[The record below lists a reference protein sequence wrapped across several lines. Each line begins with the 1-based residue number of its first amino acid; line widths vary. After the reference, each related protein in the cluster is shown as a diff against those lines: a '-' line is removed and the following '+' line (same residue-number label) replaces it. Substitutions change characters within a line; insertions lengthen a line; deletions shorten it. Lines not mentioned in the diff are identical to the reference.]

1 MKLTAEDKKNK
12 ESVIMANKVTYTV
25 YTDGSYNEG
34 IWGAGAVV
42 LTEGQVVKEIST
54 GGVDEFGS
62 RNIAGEIQA
71 VVIALRYI
79 YKQCVAN
86 NTDAPEVTV
95 NIYHDYIGLSAWAK
109 GEWKAKK
116 QDSIFY
122 QRTVGAAMKY
132 MNIVFHKVEAHSGVT
147 FNERADELAKA
158 GVKAYTSCPQPSEQ
172 QKEEKPQAS
181 DESVAETLEKA
192 GLVIPKNTSTEALNL
207 AEQVLDMVKAGLME
221 RAIKMSTLK
230 PLDDKTEHTF
240 LRAVGTNEIERVI
253 ENIRYQLKCE
263 AEA

>member
-1 MKLTAEDKKNK
+1 
-12 ESVIMANKVTYTV
+12 MANKVTYTV

-62 RNIAGEIQA
+62 RNVAGEIQA

-79 YKQCVAN
+79 YKRCAVAC
-86 NTDAPEVTV
+86 TEDTEVTV
-95 NIYHDYIGLSAWAK
+95 NIYHDYIGLASWAN

-122 QRTVGAAMKY
+122 QKTVEAARQY
-132 MNIVFHKVEAHSGVT
+132 MDIVFHKVDAHSGVAL
-147 FNERADELAKA
+147 NERADELAKA
-158 GVKAYTSCPQPSEQ
+158 GIKTYTSCPDEQPKQE
-172 QKEEKPQAS
+172 EEKPQ
-181 DESVAETLEKA
+181 VAEPDEKT

-207 AEQVLDMVKAGLME
+207 AEQVLDIVKASLME

-230 PLDDKTEHTF
+230 PLDDKAEHTF
-240 LRAVGTNEIERVI
+240 LRAVGTNEIDRVI
-253 ENIRYQLKCE
+253 EKVRYQLQCE

>member
-1 MKLTAEDKKNK
+1 
-12 ESVIMANKVTYTV
+12 MANKVTYTV

-42 LTEGQVVKEIST
+42 LAEGQVIKEIST

-79 YKQCVAN
+79 YKQCIAN

-95 NIYHDYIGLSAWAK
+95 NIYHDYVGLSAWAK

-132 MNIVFHKVEAHSGVT
+132 MNIVFHKVEAHSGVA

-158 GVKAYTSCPQPSEQ
+158 GVKAYTSCPCPQTDEQ
-172 QKEEKPQAS
+172 QEQEEEKPQAV
-181 DESVAETLEKA
+181 EEPVEPVEKS

-221 RAIKMSTLK
+221 RAVKMSTLK
-230 PLDDKTEHTF
+230 PLDDKAEHTF
-240 LRAVGTNEIERVI
+240 LKAVGTNEIERII
-253 ENIRYQLKCE
+253 ENVRYQLKCE

>member
-1 MKLTAEDKKNK
+1 
-12 ESVIMANKVTYTV
+12 MANKVTYTV

-42 LTEGQVVKEIST
+42 LAEGQVIKEIST

-95 NIYHDYIGLSAWAK
+95 NIYHDYVGLSAWAK

-132 MNIVFHKVEAHSGVT
+132 MNIVFHKVEAHSGVA

-158 GVKAYTSCPQPSEQ
+158 GVKAYTSCPCPQTDEQ
-172 QKEEKPQAS
+172 QEQEEEKPQAV
-181 DESVAETLEKA
+181 EEPVEPVEKS
-192 GLVIPKNTSTEALNL
+192 GLVIPKDTSTEALNL

-221 RAIKMSTLK
+221 RAVKMSTLK
-230 PLDDKTEHTF
+230 PLDDKAEHTF
-240 LRAVGTNEIERVI
+240 LKAVGTNEIERVI
-253 ENIRYQLKCE
+253 ENVRYQLKCE

>member
-1 MKLTAEDKKNK
+1 
-12 ESVIMANKVTYTV
+12 MANKVTYTV

-42 LTEGQVVKEIST
+42 LAEGQVIKEIST

-158 GVKAYTSCPQPSEQ
+158 GVKAYTSCPCPQTDEQ
-172 QKEEKPQAS
+172 QEQEEEKPQAV
-181 DESVAETLEKA
+181 EEPVEPVEKS

-221 RAIKMSTLK
+221 RAVKMSTLK
-230 PLDDKTEHTF
+230 PLDDKAEHTF
-240 LRAVGTNEIERVI
+240 LKAVGTNEIERVI

>member
-1 MKLTAEDKKNK
+1 
-12 ESVIMANKVTYTV
+12 MANKVTYTV

-42 LTEGQVVKEIST
+42 LAEGQVIKEIST

-79 YKQCVAN
+79 YKQCIAN

-95 NIYHDYIGLSAWAK
+95 NIYHDYVGLSAWAK

-132 MNIVFHKVEAHSGVT
+132 MNIVFHKVEAHSGVA

-158 GVKAYTSCPQPSEQ
+158 GVKAYTSCPCSQNDEQ
-172 QKEEKPQAS
+172 QEQEEEKPQAV
-181 DESVAETLEKA
+181 EEPVEKV
-192 GLVIPKNTSTEALNL
+192 GLVIPKETSAEALNL

-221 RAIKMSTLK
+221 RAVKMSTLK
-230 PLDDKTEHTF
+230 PLDDKAEHTF

-253 ENIRYQLKCE
+253 ENVRYQLKCE

>member
-1 MKLTAEDKKNK
+1 
-12 ESVIMANKVTYTV
+12 MANKVTYTV

-42 LTEGQVVKEIST
+42 LAEGQVIKEIST

-79 YKQCVAN
+79 YKQCIAN

-95 NIYHDYIGLSAWAK
+95 NIYHDYVGLSAWAK

-132 MNIVFHKVEAHSGVT
+132 MNIVFHKVEAHSGVA

-158 GVKAYTSCPQPSEQ
+158 GVKAYTSCPCPQTDEQ
-172 QKEEKPQAS
+172 QEQEEEKPQAV
-181 DESVAETLEKA
+181 EEPVEKA
-192 GLVIPKNTSTEALNL
+192 GLVIPKDTSAEALNL

-221 RAIKMSTLK
+221 RAVKMSTLK
-230 PLDDKTEHTF
+230 PLDDKAEHTF

-253 ENIRYQLKCE
+253 ENVRYQLKCE

>member
-1 MKLTAEDKKNK
+1 
-12 ESVIMANKVTYTV
+12 MANKVTYTV

-42 LTEGQVVKEIST
+42 LAEGQVIKEIST

-95 NIYHDYIGLSAWAK
+95 NIYHDYVGLSAWAK

-132 MNIVFHKVEAHSGVT
+132 MNIVFHKVEAHSGVA

-158 GVKAYTSCPQPSEQ
+158 GVKAYTSCPCPQTDEQ
-172 QKEEKPQAS
+172 QEQEEEKPQAV
-181 DESVAETLEKA
+181 EEPVEPVEKS

-221 RAIKMSTLK
+221 RAVKMSTLK
-230 PLDDKTEHTF
+230 PLDDKAEHTF
-240 LRAVGTNEIERVI
+240 LKAVGTNEIERVI
-253 ENIRYQLKCE
+253 ENVRYQLKCE

>member
-1 MKLTAEDKKNK
+1 
-12 ESVIMANKVTYTV
+12 MANKVTYTV

-42 LTEGQVVKEIST
+42 LAEGQVIKEIST

-71 VVIALRYI
+71 VVIALRFI

-95 NIYHDYIGLSAWAK
+95 NIYHDYVGLSAWAK

-132 MNIVFHKVEAHSGVT
+132 MNIVFHKVEAHSGVA

-158 GVKAYTSCPQPSEQ
+158 GVKAYTSCPCPQTNEQ
-172 QKEEKPQAS
+172 QEQEEEKPQAV
-181 DESVAETLEKA
+181 EEPVEPVEKS

-221 RAIKMSTLK
+221 RAVKMSTLK
-230 PLDDKTEHTF
+230 PLDDKAEHTF
-240 LRAVGTNEIERVI
+240 LKAVGTNEIERVI
-253 ENIRYQLKCE
+253 ENVRYQLKCE

>member
-1 MKLTAEDKKNK
+1 
-12 ESVIMANKVTYTV
+12 MANKVTYTV

-42 LTEGQVVKEIST
+42 LAEGQVIKEIST

-79 YKQCVAN
+79 YKQCIAN

-95 NIYHDYIGLSAWAK
+95 NIYHDYVGLSAWAK

-158 GVKAYTSCPQPSEQ
+158 GVKAYTSCPCSQTDEQ
-172 QKEEKPQAS
+172 QEQEEEKPQAV
-181 DESVAETLEKA
+181 EEPVAETVEKA
-192 GLVIPKNTSTEALNL
+192 GLVIPKDTSAEALNL

-221 RAIKMSTLK
+221 RAVKMSTLK
-230 PLDDKTEHTF
+230 PLDDKAEHTF

-253 ENIRYQLKCE
+253 ENVRYQLKCE

>member
-1 MKLTAEDKKNK
+1 
-12 ESVIMANKVTYTV
+12 MANKVTYTV

-42 LTEGQVVKEIST
+42 LAEGQVIKEIST

-71 VVIALRYI
+71 VVIALRFI

-95 NIYHDYIGLSAWAK
+95 NIYHDYVGLSAWAK

-116 QDSIFY
+116 LDSIFY

-132 MNIVFHKVEAHSGVT
+132 MNIVFHKVEAHSGVA

-158 GVKAYTSCPQPSEQ
+158 GVKAYTSCPCSQTDEQ
-172 QKEEKPQAS
+172 QEQEEEKPQAV
-181 DESVAETLEKA
+181 EEPVAETVEKA
-192 GLVIPKNTSTEALNL
+192 GLVIPKDTSTEALNL

-221 RAIKMSTLK
+221 RAVKMSTLK
-230 PLDDKTEHTF
+230 PLDDKAEHTF

-253 ENIRYQLKCE
+253 ENVRYQLKCE

>member
-1 MKLTAEDKKNK
+1 
-12 ESVIMANKVTYTV
+12 MANKVTYTV

-42 LTEGQVVKEIST
+42 LAEGQVIKEIST

-95 NIYHDYIGLSAWAK
+95 NIYHDYVGLSAWAK

-132 MNIVFHKVEAHSGVT
+132 MNIVFHKVEAHSGVA

-158 GVKAYTSCPQPSEQ
+158 GVKAYTSCPCPQTDEQ
-172 QKEEKPQAS
+172 REQEEEKPQAV
-181 DESVAETLEKA
+181 EEPVEPVEKA
-192 GLVIPKNTSTEALNL
+192 GLVIPKDTSAEALNL

-221 RAIKMSTLK
+221 RAVKMSTLK
-230 PLDDKTEHTF
+230 PLDDKAEHTF

-253 ENIRYQLKCE
+253 ENVRYQLKCE

>member
-1 MKLTAEDKKNK
+1 
-12 ESVIMANKVTYTV
+12 MANKVTYTV

-42 LTEGQVVKEIST
+42 LAEGQVIKEIST

-71 VVIALRYI
+71 VVIALRFI

-95 NIYHDYIGLSAWAK
+95 NIYHDYVGLSAWAK

-158 GVKAYTSCPQPSEQ
+158 GVKAYTSCPCPQTDEQ
-172 QKEEKPQAS
+172 Q
-181 DESVAETLEKA
+181 
-192 GLVIPKNTSTEALNL
+192 
-207 AEQVLDMVKAGLME
+207 EQ
-221 RAIKMSTLK
+221 
-230 PLDDKTEHTF
+230 
-240 LRAVGTNEIERVI
+240 
-253 ENIRYQLKCE
+253 
-263 AEA
+263 